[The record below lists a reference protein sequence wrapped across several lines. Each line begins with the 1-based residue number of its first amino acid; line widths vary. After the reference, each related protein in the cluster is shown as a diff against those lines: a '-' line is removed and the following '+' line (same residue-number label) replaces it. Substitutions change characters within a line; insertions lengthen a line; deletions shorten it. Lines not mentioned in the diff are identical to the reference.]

1 MPYAKYKKIK
11 VNSKSK
17 TQNSDLQ
24 NVDQYVDDDEKT
36 EDKNQEN
43 DSIINDMQDIS
54 DYVEN
59 EMKTVNPDNMNHLV
73 SVINCL
79 SPDTFVR
86 ECRASEQLYHS
97 HKSEGL
103 NPGQKAN
110 EGYHIII
117 SCKGRD
123 TDPELVHHA
132 GIDVAREL
140 CGDEFTAKVCTH
152 LNTDNYHN
160 HIVINAY
167 NIYGTRKFK
176 DEWHLYKKIR
186 RISDEISLK
195 YGFSIIQEGLTD
207 KQNPAEYLEQNGM
220 LADEKALLS
229 DIKQDIR
236 ECANAAPD
244 FGVYKAYMQD
254 RGYTL
259 VESKNRITYIKDGI
273 AVSDHRLGSRY
284 SPEGI
289 RQTIQRNQEAVARK
303 AVNRKVMKATKK
315 QTAKPNIGHLYVPRF
330 DGNGRRIPGLIRLLL
345 LIKQYILRIGDTY
358 FDSASAAAFPENIK
372 TQSAEFKAAKID
384 EIISLCEK
392 YQIRTLAGLTDKLK
406 EAGLNA
412 KASDYEA
419 IRLYACADRIADD
432 VSTLKLEPDLEKL
445 MRDLGL
451 SNSDFHVKFYSDI
464 DIRKNISA
472 IDPMTGGQKKQLYNA
487 LNASDYCLREDS
499 FSLLSRSDADKI
511 LDFLNQKTA
520 VMPDTLISKSDYEI
534 QKVKEFIHQK
544 SKERT
549 EMLAKKYGLIPA
561 TKSQIKMIFKHL
573 PQDDMKKIDVNNL
586 TKDQAIRLITRI
598 KKPDFKAATT
608 ATLNQQKPT
617 SWMLST
623 LNQLKQLYPDDFTTL
638 PIDRLDKQ
646 SANNI
651 INYYLAQNDDI
662 LNELYHSAEDT
673 NIIGKESAKRKKI
686 NYSHYTDEQILCINE
701 YRHLLDIKA
710 HYGLNTSNKVND
722 FIAYH
727 DALLSQADTL
737 SVKSRQATSTYRE
750 LNYIRNS
757 LKNITTKPFI
767 FGTLY
772 GGDDKETREAT
783 TVLTNQQI
791 DRLEELS
798 NQLDDM
804 IAALSDQTLTS
815 IDIRDPAWEPLSP
828 AIRSYLTE
836 LNRLLPNYIHIDNP
850 DHLSAAEAYNIL
862 SDVKY
867 RNLLKAK
874 IQKQIKQESKDQ
886 WEEEKAKEQRR

>member
-17 TQNSDLQ
+17 TQNSGLQ

-43 DSIINDMQDIS
+43 DRVINDMQDIS

-59 EMKTVNPDNMNHLV
+59 EMKTVNPDNMKHLV

-79 SPDTFVR
+79 SSDTFVR

-117 SCKGRD
+117 SCKGHD
-123 TDPELVHHA
+123 IDPELVHHA

-140 CGDEFTAKVCTH
+140 CGDEFAAKVCTH
-152 LNTDNYHN
+152 LNTNNYHN

-176 DEWHLYKKIR
+176 DEWHLYKRIR

-207 KQNPAEYLEQNGM
+207 KQNHAEYLEQNGM
-220 LADEKALLS
+220 FADEKALLS

-236 ECANAAPD
+236 ECTNAAPD
-244 FGVYKAYMQD
+244 FGVYRAYMQD

-289 RQTIQRNQEAVARK
+289 RQTIQRNQEAAAKK
-303 AVNRKVMKATKK
+303 AVNRKVVKATKK

-372 TQSAEFKAAKID
+372 TQSAAFKAAKVD

-392 YQIRTLAGLTDKLK
+392 HQIYTLTGLTEKLK

-412 KASDYEA
+412 KTSDYEA
-419 IRLYACADRIADD
+419 IRLYTCADRIADD

-445 MRDLGL
+445 MRDFGL
-451 SNSDFHVKFYSDI
+451 CSSDFHVKSYSDM
-464 DIRKNISA
+464 DIRKNIAA
-472 IDPMTGGQKKQLYNA
+472 IDPMTGGQKKRLYNV
-487 LNASDYCLREDS
+487 LNMSDYRLREDS
-499 FSLLSRSDADKI
+499 FSSLSRSDADKI
-511 LDFLNQKTA
+511 LDFLNHKMV
-520 VMPDTLISKSDYEI
+520 VMPDTLISKSDYEA
-534 QKVKEFIHQK
+534 QKAKAFIRQK

-549 EMLAKKYGLIPA
+549 EMLAKKYSLMPA
-561 TKSQIKMIFKHL
+561 TKSQIKIILKHL
-573 PQDDMKKIDVNNL
+573 PQNDIKKIDFNNL

-662 LNELYHSAEDT
+662 LDELSHSTEAA
-673 NIIGKESAKRKKI
+673 NVIKRAPIKRKKI
-686 NYSHYTDEQILCINE
+686 DYSYYTDEQILCINE
-701 YRHLLDIKA
+701 YRYLLDIKA
-710 HYGLNTSNKVND
+710 RYGLNTSDKVND

-727 DALLSQADTL
+727 NTLLSQADTL
-737 SVKSRQATSTYRE
+737 SVKSRQASSAYKE

-757 LKNITTKPFI
+757 LKNMTTKPFI
-767 FGTLY
+767 FGALY
-772 GGDDKETREAT
+772 GGDDNETKEAT
-783 TVLTNQQI
+783 VDLANQKI

-804 IAALSDQTLTS
+804 ISALSDQTLTS

-828 AIRSYLTE
+828 MIRSYLTE
-836 LNRLLPNYIHIDNP
+836 LNGLLPDYIHIDNP
-850 DHLSAAEAYNIL
+850 NRLSAAEAYNIL
-862 SDVKY
+862 SDIKSKD
-867 RNLLKAK
+867 LLKAE
-874 IQKQIKQESKDQ
+874 IQKQIKQEFKDQ